1 MKVEQDGFEFEVEY
15 EYTEHEL
22 ATFTQPEQPEE
33 LVIYDVRLVSPRPE
47 QCPRDVRIGGDNILE
62 LIAPAILEKLEQ
74 QVLKECRDH
83 DFEVDDFDDTDY
95 HEDAIRRDTCSR

>member
-22 ATFTQPEQPEE
+22 ATRFQPAQPEE
-33 LVIYDVRLVSPRPE
+33 LIIYDVRLVSPQPS

-74 QVLKECRDH
+74 QVLEECRDR
-83 DFEVDDFDDTDY
+83 DVEVDDFDDTDY
-95 HEDAIRRDTCSR
+95 HEEAILRATCSH